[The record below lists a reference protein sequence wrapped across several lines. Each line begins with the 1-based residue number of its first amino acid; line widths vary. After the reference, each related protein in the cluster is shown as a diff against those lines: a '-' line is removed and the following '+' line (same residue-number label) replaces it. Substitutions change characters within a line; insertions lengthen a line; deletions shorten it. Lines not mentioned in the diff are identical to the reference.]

1 MEKEER
7 ERLLQAAGLLPTVKG
22 TRGKESGLALK
33 ADLHLPWYKLR
44 KLRRWLSS
52 FGVVLQSEPAMR
64 QQISKELPFSL
75 VAEML
80 PQSSKTGSVELKP
93 VVKLPDLKRLVLYYL
108 DQHEVAGSLTWHD
121 GALPG
126 NEVWVKVGGDHGGG
140 SFKLSFQVANVQNL
154 NAKQNTIPLLVF
166 PAPDTAVNLATT
178 LTLMPTKCSA

>member
-7 ERLLQAAGLLPTVKG
+7 ERLLQAAGLLPAVKG
-22 TRGKESGLALK
+22 TRAKESGLALK

-52 FGVVLQSEPAMR
+52 FGIVLQSEPAMR

-80 PQSSKTGSVELKP
+80 PLSSKTGSIELKP
-93 VVKLPDLKRLVLYYL
+93 VVKLPDLERLVLHYL
-108 DQHEVAGSLTWHD
+108 DQHEVAGSLTRHD

-126 NEVWVKVGGDHGGG
+126 DEVW
-140 SFKLSFQVANVQNL
+140 
-154 NAKQNTIPLLVF
+154 
-166 PAPDTAVNLATT
+166 
-178 LTLMPTKCSA
+178 